1 MSDKKLRLA
10 FARVNQETNA
20 LSPVKTTMA
29 DFRAVHHFAGD
40 ELLAMCAP
48 DVMEVPSM
56 FKNAELSG
64 FVQELRRRTD
74 VVLVPLVSA
83 WATPSGPLT
92 RACFDELC
100 DELCARLRAAGPLD
114 GLYLSLHGA
123 MGVDDLD
130 DPEGELLRRVRAAV
144 GDALPV
150 VVSYDL
156 HGNLTRAVVERVDAL
171 VAYATNP
178 HRDHKRC
185 GARAGRILYDT
196 VHKRARP
203 TTAWRSLPMLLG
215 GGVTLDFWPPLLAIF
230 RRMRALERKGEVLSA
245 SLLTCHPWNKNP
257 ETGWSV
263 VVVTDGDQAKAE
275 RLADELAE
283 AAWATRHRL
292 PPTFLSATAAVAR
305 AKGARLRRKLGAVV
319 LSDASD
325 VVSAGAPGENT
336 ELLRTLVDEGQG
348 MLCYV
353 PLRDPALVRE
363 LWDAPLGTKRRV
375 RLGGKLDPART
386 RSLEADVELL
396 SKTQAHGVDRALV
409 LGIGTVRVCVV
420 EGVALAMRPAFFSTL
435 GLDPWKADVIV
446 VKNFFPF
453 RMFFLPLARLTLYV
467 RTAGVTD
474 FDAAFELTF
483 AGPVHPKDPVDDW
496 REANRRRHEHA
507 LAPPAPE
514 RPAVREP
521 RAA

>member
-1 MSDKKLRLA
+1 MTKPKLRLA
-10 FARVNQETNA
+10 FARINQETNA
-20 LSPVKTTMA
+20 LSPVKTTLK
-29 DFRAVHHFAGD
+29 DFQAVHYFAGD
-40 ELLAMCAP
+40 ELLAMCARGS
-48 DVMEVPSM
+48 MEVPSM

-64 FVQELRRRTD
+64 FVQLLRRMPE
-74 VVLVPLVSA
+74 VELVPLLSA

-92 RACFDELC
+92 RACFDALC
-100 DELCARLRAAGPLD
+100 DDLCARLRQAGTIH

-123 MGVDDLD
+123 MGVDGMD
-130 DPEGELLRRVRAAV
+130 DAEGELVRRVRAVV

-156 HGNLTRAVVERVDAL
+156 HGNLTRAVADHVDAL
-171 VAYATNP
+171 IAYATNP
-178 HRDHKRC
+178 HRDHARC
-185 GARAGRILYDT
+185 GARSARLLHDRVT
-196 VHKRARP
+196 RALRP

-215 GGVTLDFWPPLLAIF
+215 GGTTLDFWPPLRAIF
-230 RRMRALERKGEVLSA
+230 RRMRRLERRSEVLSA

-263 VVVTDGDQAKAE
+263 VVVTDGDQDKAE

-283 AAWATRHRL
+283 AAWATRHHT
-292 PPTFLSATAAVAR
+292 PPAFVSAEQAVAR
-305 AKGARLRRKLGAVV
+305 ARRARLRRKLGAVV

-336 ELLRTLVDEGQG
+336 ELLRVLVDQAQG

-353 PLRDPALVRE
+353 PLRDPALVAE
-363 LWDAPLGTKRRV
+363 LWDAPLGARRRV
-375 RLGGKLDPART
+375 VLGGKLDPR
-386 RSLEADVELL
+386 RSRPLEAEVTLL

-435 GLDPWKADVIV
+435 GLDPWRADVIV

-474 FDAAFELTF
+474 FDAAFALSF
-483 AGPVHPKDPVDDW
+483 AGPVHPKDHVDDW
-496 REANRRRHEHA
+496 REANRRRHQVGAAAEA
-507 LAPPAPE
+507 QPT
-514 RPAVREP
+514 REP